1 MHGFISSHLPLCPH
15 VNWNALT
22 GSRFSA
28 NIQREGFYAQQMCM
42 CFHPCGVHYLA
53 LQVAQK
59 IAGDIGGLVV
69 LIYREFLNMKCMN
82 LAVIVVPLQLLI
94 LFWIS
99 NHFKMKVPAQ
109 SNTWL
114 VLNLGLMLKQVSQK
128 NTIQYNYILMQC
140 MLWKQVL
147 ISYAI
152 GFSGE
157 FIFFK

>member
-1 MHGFISSHLPLCPH
+1 
-15 VNWNALT
+15 
-22 GSRFSA
+22 
-28 NIQREGFYAQQMCM
+28 M
-42 CFHPCGVHYLA
+42 CFHPCGVHYLT

-69 LIYREFLNMKCMN
+69 LIYREFLNVKCLN

-109 SNTWL
+109 SNTLL

-128 NTIQYNYILMQC
+128 NKTQYNYILMQC